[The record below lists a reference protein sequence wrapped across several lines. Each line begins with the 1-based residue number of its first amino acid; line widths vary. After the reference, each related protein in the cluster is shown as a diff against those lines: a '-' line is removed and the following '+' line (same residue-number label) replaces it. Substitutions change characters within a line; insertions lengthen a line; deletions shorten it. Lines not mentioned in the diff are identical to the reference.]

1 MIAKKWRFQ
10 DVLMHAIVIIGFI
23 VSIYPVYLMFI
34 SSTQNNQ
41 QIFGLTPD
49 LLPGN
54 SLGFNY
60 HDLMT
65 NAGFNIFQAVGN
77 SVLIATVSSVL
88 AVFLATM
95 AGFAFAKFHFRF
107 SKTLFQIIL
116 ASIMI
121 PPQVTLIPLFV
132 MVSRVGLANTYW
144 AIILPATVSIF
155 GVFLMRQ
162 TFISFPDELLDA
174 GKIDGLSYFGIF
186 FRIVLPL
193 SRPSLAS
200 LGILTFLGTW
210 TNLLWPLVVL
220 NDSSSYTIPVALST
234 LTNTVTQPNYGMMM
248 LAATIGT
255 IPMLILFLLLRRNFI
270 SGIMGGY
277 NR

>member
-1 MIAKKWRFQ
+1 MKSSRFHLS
-10 DVLMHAIVIIGFI
+10 DVWLHAIVFIGF
-23 VSIYPVYLMFI
+23 VASIYPVYLMFV
-34 SSTQNNQ
+34 SGTQNNQ
-41 QIFGLTPD
+41 QIFGMTPD
-49 LLPGN
+49 LLPGH
-54 SLGFNY
+54 SFLVNY
-60 HDLMT
+60 KDLMS
-65 NAGFNIFQAVGN
+65 NAGFNIYQSVGN
-77 SVLIATVSSVL
+77 SVIISAVSTIL
-88 AVFLATM
+88 AVFLATL
-95 AGFAFAKFHFRF
+95 AGFAFAKYRF
-107 SKTLFQIIL
+107 AVSKGLFQVIL
-116 ASIMI
+116 VAIMI

-132 MVSRVGLANTYW
+132 MISKIGLANSYW

-162 TFISFPDELLDA
+162 SFLSFPDELLDA
-174 GKIDGLSYFGIF
+174 GRIDGLTDFGLF
-186 FRIVLPL
+186 LRIVLPL
-193 SRPSLAS
+193 SKPALSSLA
-200 LGILTFLGTW
+200 ILTFLGSW

-248 LAATIGT
+248 LAASIGT